1 MTKPMMKVLDIYL
14 ETLEEIAD
22 MNNTTVL
29 DVVQK
34 VDASYRR
41 EIERR
46 SEQKNDD

>member
-1 MTKPMMKVLDIYL
+1 MPKPMIKVLDIYL

-41 EIERR
+41 EIEKRNK
-46 SEQKNDD
+46 QKNDD